1 MEEQDAQSN
10 LEAQDH
16 AQNLSKLSPIIQKTI
31 EASQAQLV
39 PLHAQESDPKA
50 P

>member
-16 AQNLSKLSPIIQKTI
+16 AKNLSKLSPIIQKTI
-31 EASQAQLV
+31 GASQAQLV
-39 PLHAQESDPKA
+39 PLHAQVSDPKA